1 MSKSVMLLLLLC
13 VLSLFMFR
21 SVANAAEPLT
31 IKVRPTSSLMAGQI
45 SDGTR
50 VAIVQFIHN
59 GEHKGFR
66 AWIKTLHSGALNNVY
81 TVRGL
86 YNSDNILRV
95 RIQKN
100 NAQNDNESA
109 GGVLIY
115 TKNHQ
120 STFSVVAHGNQ
131 TIKSDRYSIEINGR
145 VIHI

>member
-1 MSKSVMLLLLLC
+1 MSKSVILMLLLC
-13 VLSLFMFR
+13 TLSLIMFR
-21 SVANAAEPLT
+21 SVANSAEPLT

-50 VAIVQFIHN
+50 IAIVQFTYN
-59 GEHKGFR
+59 GKHKGFR
-66 AWIKTLHSGALNNVY
+66 AWINTQHSAMLDNTY

-100 NAQNDNESA
+100 NARYDNESA
-109 GGVLIY
+109 GGVLIFTPNY
-115 TKNHQ
+115 Q

-131 TIKSDRYSIEINGR
+131 KIKSDRYLIELNGS
-145 VIHI
+145 VIFI